1 MNRTR
6 VKTFRHRIGKNRI
19 LVIKIFQNADARSNH
34 GNALASNAL
43 NIKILKQLKGRRR

>member
-6 VKTFRHRIGKNRI
+6 VKTYRHRIGRNRY
-19 LVIKIFQNADARSNH
+19 LVIKIYQTAKASADA

-43 NIKILKQLKGRRR
+43 NIQIAKTRKRK